1 MTESSRRQAR
11 GFRARLARLLGVAV
25 DEGALPCRPVL
36 EQLLRTFPGPLSFK
50 DDAGVYLG
58 ANDAMAQYLGLARA
72 GQLVGKAESTLSPPS
87 AAVKETQARY
97 ALTSTPIRD
106 EQGRFLG
113 TLVVGQE
120 VGEKQAAL
128 QRVQALESERDLLR
142 TILNKIPDQIYAK
155 NEKHQFL
162 VANAAVARKITG
174 TPDPNLVIGKT
185 DHDFFPAED
194 ADQYRQDEAR
204 LMGSG
209 RESVELEEQAVY
221 QDRTHWNL
229 TSKLVLRDPQRRVVG
244 LVGINR
250 DITARKTMEAALA
263 AERTL
268 LHSLMDNI
276 PDCIYFKNL
285 DWRFVRANRAQA
297 ALLGAADPDHLV
309 GRRLSE
315 FLPGAAS
322 RAAESEEEAVLES
335 GRPVVGK
342 LEQVARVHGSPLWML
357 STKVPIR
364 DTAGNVTGLVAIS
377 RDVTERRQAEEA
389 LEASLAGFLEFANRV
404 AEGDL
409 TLRAGEGAD
418 IVGRIGGAV
427 NRMLESFAAILSDI
441 NTTVAHVSASADE
454 ILSASRHIA
463 EGAEQQS
470 REVRVISS
478 SVEEMAA
485 SMNTVS
491 RDATAWAASARGTL
505 GHVNVGDTSV
515 QQTSEAMN
523 RIFAAVGETADK
535 MKLLANRV
543 SEISQIMEMIDEIAS
558 QSALLSLNA
567 AIQAAHAGE
576 AGRGFSV
583 VADEIRHLA
592 ERSTQATREV
602 ASIIET
608 IQAEAG
614 EAVEAT
620 GVGTREVRQGRDL
633 ADRARDSLRQIS
645 KAVGETVELSG
656 SITRASTEQAHVTRQ
671 LAETMETIAGISQAS
686 SSGAHQTAQTVQSLV
701 RLSRQLEQS
710 LGRFRIAQG
719 FMLGGPASP
728 VETR

>member
-1 MTESSRRQAR
+1 MTDSPRRQAR
-11 GFRARLARLLGVAV
+11 GFRARLARLLGLPV
-25 DEGALPCRPVL
+25 DDGALPCRPVL
-36 EQLLRTFPGPLSFK
+36 EQLFRTFPGLLAFK
-50 DDAGVYLG
+50 DDAGVYVA
-58 ANDAMAQYLGLARA
+58 ANDAMAQHLGM
-72 GQLVGKAESTLSPPS
+72 GS
-87 AAVKETQARY
+87 AALLLGKTDASLPSRAAAKEAQARW
-97 ALTSTPIRD
+97 ALISTTVRS
-106 EQGRFLG
+106 EEGTLLG
-113 TLVVGQE
+113 TLMVGLD
-120 VGEKQAAL
+120 VGERQAA
-128 QRVQALESERDLLR
+128 VQQAKALESERDLLR

-162 VANAAVARKITG
+162 VANSAVARKITG
-174 TPDPNLVIGKT
+174 TPDPALVIGKT

-194 ADQYRQDEAR
+194 ADQYRADEAK
-204 LMGSG
+204 LMASG

-229 TSKLVLRDPQRRVVG
+229 TSKLVLRDRERKVMG

-276 PDCIYFKNL
+276 PDCIYFKNREG
-285 DWRFVRANRAQA
+285 RFVRANRAQA
-297 ALLGAADPDHLV
+297 ALLGVSDPDHLV
-309 GRRLSE
+309 GRRLSD

-322 RAAESEEEAVLES
+322 RAAESEEEAVLVS

-342 LEQVARVHGSPLWML
+342 LEQVGRVKASPLWML

-364 DTAGNVTGLVAIS
+364 DVAGRPTGLVAIS
-377 RDVTERRQAEEA
+377 RDVSERRQAEEV
-389 LEASLAGFLEFANRV
+389 LEASLASFLEFANRV

-409 TLRAGEGAD
+409 TLRASEGSD

-427 NRMLESFAAILSDI
+427 NRMLESFAAILTDI
-441 NTTVAHVSASADE
+441 NTTVVHVSASADE

-470 REVRVISS
+470 REVRVISG

-491 RDATAWAASARGTL
+491 RDAAAWAASARGTL
-505 GHVNVGDTSV
+505 GHVNLGDTSV

-523 RIFAAVGETADK
+523 RIFSAVGETADK

-543 SEISQIMEMIDEIAS
+543 TEISSIMEMIDEIAS

-592 ERSTQATREV
+592 ERSTQATRDV
-602 ASIIET
+602 ATIIET

-620 GVGTREVRQGRDL
+620 GVGSREVRQGRDL

-701 RLSRQLEQS
+701 RLSRQLEES
-710 LGRFRIAQG
+710 LGRFRIDQA
-719 FMLGGPASP
+719 FLAGGTTSP
-728 VETR
+728 VESR